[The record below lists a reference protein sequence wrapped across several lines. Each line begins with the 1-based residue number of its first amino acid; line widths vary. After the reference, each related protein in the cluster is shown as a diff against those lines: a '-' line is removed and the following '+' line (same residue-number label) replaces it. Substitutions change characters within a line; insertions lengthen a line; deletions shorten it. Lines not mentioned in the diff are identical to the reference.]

1 MTVLG
6 CAAVRKRLE
15 AFHDGELP
23 MAEQVAVRSHLDGCT
38 TCAGEARELAEV
50 GALMREGGLTRLEAA
65 PRAQHLREAVVAQ
78 FRAEDAQSWSHQTA
92 LMFEDLHLVWAALS
106 ASFAVAVCA
115 VLLFGMWYLSPPE
128 RADSLAGILDAL
140 ASPGSNRNPVRPDDR
155 LSLPRVALDAPM
167 PTPFAEPDDAAEDVV
182 FALNAIVTQEGRVAF
197 PELVASSR
205 NDRATVVRVMNAV
218 HSARFQPASYRDGSP
233 VAVNLVWLL
242 THTTVRAKTHS

>member
-6 CAAVRKRLE
+6 CAAVRKRLA

-23 MAEQVAVRSHLDGCT
+23 VAEQVAVAAHLDGCT
-38 TCAGEARELAEV
+38 TCVAEARTLERI
-50 GALMREGGLTRLEAA
+50 GALVREGAVARVEAA
-65 PRAQHLREAVVAQ
+65 PGVAHLREVVVAR
-78 FRAEDAQSWSHQTA
+78 FRAEDAQSWSSQVGH
-92 LMFEDLHLVWAALS
+92 LFEDMHLVWAALS
-106 ASFAVAVCA
+106 ASFATAVCA
-115 VLLFGMWYLSPPE
+115 VLLFGIWYFSPPE
-128 RADSLAGILDAL
+128 RADSLAGVLDAL
-140 ASPGSNRNPVRPDDR
+140 ATPGSNRNPVRPDDR
-155 LSLPRVALDAPM
+155 LSLPRVALDASM
-167 PTPFAEPDDAAEDVV
+167 PALFSDPDEDAEDVV

-242 THTTVRAKTHS
+242 THTTVRAKTHG